1 MCKKAGIKRGIMKTV
16 FESYSKF
23 RTPVNFQLLGK
34 KKWENGQWK
43 VLLSDGLWKHVI
55 VMSAKYDYVMNKVR
69 RAGQLHSLFEPDLQ
83 PQDEEKCAKKEA
95 EDPSCDQ
102 LLCAKRA
109 AGQLQSDWTSE
120 DIVAVELIGCPAKLQ
135 L

>member
-1 MCKKAGIKRGIMKTV
+1 M
-16 FESYSKF
+16 ESAAQRRF
-23 RTPVNFQLLGK
+23 VEACLC
-34 KKWENGQWK
+34 
-43 VLLSDGLWKHVI
+43 HV
-55 VMSAKYDYVMNKVR
+55 SQVR
-69 RAGQLHSLFEPDLQ
+69 LCHEQGAGQLHSLFEPDLQ